1 MSKIREE
8 GPKEREN
15 ARISQGQEN
24 VGVVGIK
31 EGQ

>member
-8 GPKEREN
+8 GYEEREN

-24 VGVVGIK
+24 VGVGIK